1 MVLKEF
7 GLVGATHTFLV
18 LFLMIAINH
27 QERANLVLDQGE
39 NCFSG
44 SSSSMMSVVNKRL
57 ASRICGLRTR
67 WMEALSCVEVVT
79 SGEGSNL

>member
-1 MVLKEF
+1 MVLNEF

-18 LFLMIAINH
+18 LFQIMATPH
-27 QERANLVLDQGE
+27 QVRANLVLDQGE
-39 NCFSG
+39 NCFG
-44 SSSSMMSVVNKRL
+44 STRSSMMSVVNKRL

-67 WMEALSCVEVVT
+67 WTEALSCVEVVT